1 MRLADRVAIITG
13 GGSGIGRAT
22 ALRFAAEGAR
32 VLVSDIDAA
41 AAEAV
46 AREILDLNGA
56 AVAVTADVSSAA
68 DAEMLA
74 ARAVA
79 EYGQLDILHN
89 NAGISRPGPFVGDAE
104 ETYWDAVMA
113 VNLKGVFLCSKYAVR
128 EMLKGGRG
136 SIVNT
141 ASIMGLV
148 GLPGNAAYSASKGG
162 VVQFT
167 KSMALEYASQGI
179 RVNCIAA
186 GWIDTPL
193 NTELDPKI
201 TKWALRET
209 PLGRWGS
216 ASDVAAA
223 ALYLASD
230 DAAFVTGTTLVLDGG
245 WTAK

>member
-1 MRLADRVAIITG
+1 MRLADKVAIITG

-32 VLVSDIDAA
+32 VLVSDIDTA

-46 AREILDLNGA
+46 AREIVELKGA

-74 ARAVA
+74 ARAVK
-79 EYGQLDILHN
+79 EYGRLDILHN
-89 NAGISRPGPFVGDAE
+89 NAGISRPGPLVADADE
-104 ETYWDAVMA
+104 AYWDSVMA

-128 EMLKGGRG
+128 EMLKLGGG
-136 SIVNT
+136 VVINT

-167 KSMALEYASQGI
+167 KSLALEYAPRGI

-193 NTELDPKI
+193 NTELDDKI

-209 PLGRWGS
+209 PLGRWGTVE
-216 ASDVAAA
+216 DVAAA

>member
-32 VLVSDIDAA
+32 VLVSDIDTA

-46 AREILDLNGA
+46 AGEIRELKGE
-56 AVAVTADVSSAA
+56 AVAVTADVSLAA

-74 ARAVA
+74 ARAVE

-89 NAGISRPGPFVGDAE
+89 NAGISCPGPLVADADE
-104 ETYWDAVMA
+104 AYWDAVMA

-128 EMLKGGRG
+128 EMLKRG
-136 SIVNT
+136 SGAIVNT

-167 KSMALEYASQGI
+167 KSLALEYAARGI

-193 NTELDPKI
+193 NTELGPQI
-201 TKWALRET
+201 TSWALRET

>member
-46 AREILDLNGA
+46 AREILDLNGS

>member
-1 MRLADRVAIITG
+1 MRLAGRVAIITG
-13 GGSGIGRAT
+13 AGSGIGRAT

-32 VLVSDIDAA
+32 VLVSDIDAD

-46 AREILDLNGA
+46 TREILALKGE
-56 AVAVTADVSSAA
+56 AVAVTVDVSRAA

-74 ARAVA
+74 ARAVT
-79 EYGQLDILHN
+79 EYGQIDILCN
-89 NAGISRPGPFVGDAE
+89 NAGISRPGPLVGDAE
-104 ETYWDAVMA
+104 EAYWDSVMA

-128 EMLKGGRG
+128 VMLRRGRG
-136 SIVNT
+136 AIVNT

-162 VVQFT
+162 VIQFT
-167 KSMALEYASQGI
+167 KSMALEYAAQGV

-201 TKWALRET
+201 TSWALRET

-216 ASDVAAA
+216 ADDVAAA

>member
-1 MRLADRVAIITG
+1 VAIITG
-13 GGSGIGRAT
+13 AGSGIGRAT

-32 VLVSDIDAA
+32 VVAGDIDAA

-46 AREILDLNGA
+46 ADEILKTRGE
-56 AVAVTADVSSAA
+56 AVAVTADVSRAA

-79 EYGQLDILHN
+79 QYGQLDILCN
-89 NAGISRPGPFVGDAE
+89 NAGISRPGPLVADAE
-104 ETYWDAVMA
+104 EAYWDAVMA

-128 EMLKGGRG
+128 EMLKNDRG
-136 SIVNT
+136 AVINT
-141 ASIMGLV
+141 ASVMGLV

-162 VVQFT
+162 VIQFT
-167 KSMALEYASQGI
+167 KSLALEYAARGV

-201 TKWALRET
+201 TSWALRET

-216 ASDVAAA
+216 ADDVAAA

-245 WTAK
+245 RTAK

>member
-1 MRLADRVAIITG
+1 MRLPGRVAIITG
-13 GGSGIGRAT
+13 AGSGIGRAT

-32 VLVSDIDAA
+32 VVAGDIDAA

-46 AREILDLNGA
+46 ADEILKTRGE
-56 AVAVTADVSSAA
+56 AVAVTADVSRAA

-79 EYGQLDILHN
+79 QYGQLDILCN
-89 NAGISRPGPFVGDAE
+89 NAGISRPGPLVADAE
-104 ETYWDAVMA
+104 EAYWDAVMA

-128 EMLKGGRG
+128 EMLKNDRG
-136 SIVNT
+136 AVINT
-141 ASIMGLV
+141 ASVMGLV

-162 VVQFT
+162 VIQFT
-167 KSMALEYASQGI
+167 KSLALEYAARGV

-201 TKWALRET
+201 TSWALRET

-216 ASDVAAA
+216 ADDVAAA

>member
-1 MRLADRVAIITG
+1 MRLAGRVAIITG

-32 VLVSDIDAA
+32 VLVSDIDTA

-46 AREILDLNGA
+46 AGEIRELKGE
-56 AVAVTADVSSAA
+56 AVAVTADVSLAA

-74 ARAVA
+74 ARAVE

-89 NAGISRPGPFVGDAE
+89 NAGISCPGPLVADADE
-104 ETYWDAVMA
+104 AYWDAVMA

-128 EMLKGGRG
+128 EMLKRG
-136 SIVNT
+136 SGAIVNT

-167 KSMALEYASQGI
+167 KSLALEYAARGI

-193 NTELDPKI
+193 NTELGPQI
-201 TKWALRET
+201 TSWALRET

>member
-1 MRLADRVAIITG
+1 VAIITG
-13 GGSGIGRAT
+13 AGSGIGRAT

-32 VLVSDIDAA
+32 VVAGDIDAA

-46 AREILDLNGA
+46 ADEILKTRGE
-56 AVAVTADVSSAA
+56 AVAVTADVSRAA

-79 EYGQLDILHN
+79 QYGQLDILCN
-89 NAGISRPGPFVGDAE
+89 NAGISRPGPLVADAE
-104 ETYWDAVMA
+104 EAYWDAVMA

-128 EMLKGGRG
+128 EMLKNDRG
-136 SIVNT
+136 AVINT
-141 ASIMGLV
+141 ASVMGLV

-162 VVQFT
+162 VIQFT
-167 KSMALEYASQGI
+167 KSLALEYAARGV

-201 TKWALRET
+201 TSWALRET

-216 ASDVAAA
+216 ADDVAAA